1 MNNEQSL
8 RDMLLKYNE
17 PRRGALSGVSS
28 ARRPVQAGAKEYS
41 PEELKALL
49 ATLSNMGVGRDELI
63 AHITA
68 DEARLLKAR
77 GGSGQRN
84 PRTGLLSFDDG
95 GSGYGD
101 GDGESYG
108 GESYGGESYGGE
120 GYGGEGMDWSG
131 FNDSY
136 NANSLSDMFGDISNY
151 EGYDSSM
158 DDEDEDEDED
168 PDMLARGA
176 VQTGYLGDLYSG
188 FFGRPG
194 VPNTAP
200 GIYDAKDLIVTPGGQ
215 TLWGEQ
221 PGSGAS
227 TAGAPF
233 GGLGGFGGRG
243 EASPYG
249 GVSAGP
255 LSTGDVNMVTYSN
268 AGLTPWSQEML
279 DDEQQQQATTGT
291 QTAGTTG
298 TQTAETTG
306 GRGAVTNDNL
316 GTIDVTADLG
326 GTFTN
331 DGSGGEDDY
340 RRRRYIGATGVAPE
354 RGDPAYIEWLRL
366 TADGGNN
373 DYARGGSTNQGLRR
387 LYRKYARGGSV

>member
-28 ARRPVQAGAKEYS
+28 ARRPVQAGANEYS

-84 PRTGLLSFDDG
+84 PRTGLLSFDDDGGDGDGGDGDGGGGSYGDSGGGGGWGGGGTGGGSSG
-95 GSGYGD
+95 GSGYG
-101 GDGESYG
+101 GS
-108 GESYGGESYGGE
+108 E
-120 GYGGEGMDWSG
+120 GYGGGGMDWG
-131 FNDSY
+131 AFNDSY
-136 NANSLSDMFGDISNY
+136 NANSLSEMFGDPANY
-151 EGYDSSM
+151 AGYVESM
-158 DDEDEDEDED
+158 GDEDDD
-168 PDMLARGA
+168 PDMPARGA
-176 VQTGYLGDLYSG
+176 VQTGLLSDLYSG
-188 FFGRPG
+188 FFGRSG
-194 VPNTAP
+194 IPNTAP
-200 GIYDAKDLIVTPGGQ
+200 GIYDGASLITTPGGQ
-215 TLWGEQ
+215 TLYSGSPFGELGTG
-221 PGSGAS
+221 PGS
-227 TAGAPF
+227 
-233 GGLGGFGGRG
+233 RG
-243 EASPYG
+243 TSPYG
-249 GVSAGP
+249 VISAGP
-255 LSTGDVNMVTYSN
+255 FSTGDVNMVTYSN

-279 DDEQQQQATTGT
+279 DDEKAQIGAGTQTAGTTGT

-298 TQTAETTG
+298 TQTAGTTGTQTAGTTG

-340 RRRRYIGATGVAPE
+340 RRARYINE
-354 RGDPAYIEWLRL
+354 
-366 TADGGNN
+366 NMN
-373 DYARGGSTNQGLRR
+373 DYARGGSTNEGLRR